1 MLAQNLSIT
10 TPFVSAGVFLQ
21 PPKYAIADL
30 APAEK
35 TAGQTGLIQSYADHA
50 YPQSACG
57 SSTTN
62 LQSLQ
67 SHANIVNFVK
77 GFAPEIAAARAQGI
91 DHVFGETNS
100 ATCGGGGISP
110 TFGAA
115 LWIVDY
121 VLQSVRAGSKRLYFH
136 QGTIGNCQYC
146 WWGRYSMGNP
156 YYGAVLA
163 TRALAGISQVTQLD
177 DGTSDYAAYGLYAGT
192 TLARVLLINTQY
204 YTSGTRPTQ
213 AFTLT
218 NLPGSTGSGIRL
230 TAASSTARADQGSPA
245 TVGRVSYQDGTC
257 AASGSFQT
265 EATAISGGS
274 ATFTVAASEALLVE
288 IS

>member
-1 MLAQNLSIT
+1 
-10 TPFVSAGVFLQ
+10 
-21 PPKYAIADL
+21 
-30 APAEK
+30 
-35 TAGQTGLIQSYADHA
+35 
-50 YPQSACG
+50 
-57 SSTTN
+57 
-62 LQSLQ
+62 
-67 SHANIVNFVK
+67 
-77 GFAPEIAAARAQGI
+77 
-91 DHVFGETNS
+91 
-100 ATCGGGGISP
+100 
-110 TFGAA
+110 
-115 LWIVDY
+115 
-121 VLQSVRAGSKRLYFH
+121 
-136 QGTIGNCQYC
+136 
-146 WWGRYSMGNP
+146 MGNP

-192 TLARVLLINTQY
+192 TLAKVLLINTQY

-230 TAASSTARADQGSPA
+230 CVDDFRVTRKVTLIFTGMSLSFSNSTAASSTARADQGSPA
-245 TVGRVSYQDGTC
+245 TVSSPAQDSRYFSGKKLKCAKQVGRVSYQDGTC

>member
-1 MLAQNLSIT
+1 MW
-10 TPFVSAGVFLQ
+10 
-21 PPKYAIADL
+21 YD
-30 APAEK
+30 
-35 TAGQTGLIQSYADHA
+35 
-50 YPQSACG
+50 
-57 SSTTN
+57 
-62 LQSLQ
+62 
-67 SHANIVNFVK
+67 
-77 GFAPEIAAARAQGI
+77 
-91 DHVFGETNS
+91 
-100 ATCGGGGISP
+100 IS
-110 TFGAA
+110 G
-115 LWIVDY
+115 
-121 VLQSVRAGSKRLYFH
+121 
-136 QGTIGNCQYC
+136 QYC
-146 WWGRYSMGNP
+146 CEFRIEDTKSHHVLTRFFSSLCIGWGRYSMGNP

-192 TLARVLLINTQY
+192 TLAKVLLINTQY

-213 AFTLT
+213 AFTLS

-230 TAASSTARADQGSPA
+230 CVDELSVTRKVTLIFTGSSLSFSNSTAASSTARADQGSPA
-245 TVGRVSYQDGTC
+245 TVSSPAQDSRYFFSKKLKCAKQVGRVSYQDGTC

>member
-1 MLAQNLSIT
+1 
-10 TPFVSAGVFLQ
+10 
-21 PPKYAIADL
+21 
-30 APAEK
+30 
-35 TAGQTGLIQSYADHA
+35 
-50 YPQSACG
+50 
-57 SSTTN
+57 
-62 LQSLQ
+62 
-67 SHANIVNFVK
+67 
-77 GFAPEIAAARAQGI
+77 
-91 DHVFGETNS
+91 
-100 ATCGGGGISP
+100 
-110 TFGAA
+110 
-115 LWIVDY
+115 
-121 VLQSVRAGSKRLYFH
+121 
-136 QGTIGNCQYC
+136 
-146 WWGRYSMGNP
+146 MGNP

-177 DGTSDYAAYGLYAGT
+177 DGTSDFAAYGLYAGT
-192 TLARVLLINTQY
+192 TLAKVLLINTQY

-230 TAASSTARADQGSPA
+230 CVEELRVTRKVTLIFTGLSPPFFSNSTAASSTARADQGSPA
-245 TVGRVSYQDGTC
+245 TVSSPVQDSRYFFSKKLKCAKQVGRVSYQDGTC

>member
-1 MLAQNLSIT
+1 
-10 TPFVSAGVFLQ
+10 
-21 PPKYAIADL
+21 
-30 APAEK
+30 
-35 TAGQTGLIQSYADHA
+35 
-50 YPQSACG
+50 
-57 SSTTN
+57 
-62 LQSLQ
+62 
-67 SHANIVNFVK
+67 
-77 GFAPEIAAARAQGI
+77 
-91 DHVFGETNS
+91 
-100 ATCGGGGISP
+100 
-110 TFGAA
+110 
-115 LWIVDY
+115 
-121 VLQSVRAGSKRLYFH
+121 
-136 QGTIGNCQYC
+136 
-146 WWGRYSMGNP
+146 MGNP

-192 TLARVLLINTQY
+192 TLAKVLLINTQY

-230 TAASSTARADQGSPA
+230 CVDDFRVTRKVTLIFTGMSLSFSNSTAASSTARADQGSPA
-245 TVGRVSYQDGTC
+245 TVSSPAQDSRYFFSKKLKCAKQVGRVSYQDGTC